1 MLSSNGYINS
11 QLFQD
16 IRCTAFTGYT
26 TIAMLRYRYATG
38 CNYKGSR
45 RRDIKGSHLVTTGAY
60 DIHNIKHLLIEGC
73 GFFTHCQSAAGDFI
87 DTLTLHPQCREKS
100 AHLAMGG
107 GPVHHF
113 PHNRLRNLKI
123 QILSFNDLI
132 NCFNYHALSPPKKF
146 SKMIL
151 PWGVRIDSG

>member
-73 GFFTHCQSAAGDFI
+73 GFFKHYWGL
-87 DTLTLHPQCREKS
+87 LTMHQLPGIGHSSSES
-100 AHLAMGG
+100 LTNGLM
-107 GPVHHF
+107 
-113 PHNRLRNLKI
+113 
-123 QILSFNDLI
+123 
-132 NCFNYHALSPPKKF
+132 PKT
-146 SKMIL
+146 
-151 PWGVRIDSG
+151 DS